1 MIPSPAPLNPKQQM
15 VFKGFKHGLTLLLPE
30 EGDFSWIYNELKRR
44 LDEASDFF
52 RGASLTVVTKEHRFT
67 TEERRLLEALCADH
81 EVRMRLDSDQSPML
95 EEVKEKQAFV
105 PTLMVKRTL
114 RGGQRVEFEG
124 NVVVKGDVNA
134 GAEVLATGDII
145 ILGALRG
152 IAHAGAA
159 GDTSAEVIAFDF
171 HPVQLR
177 IAGFIA
183 RPPENAPRSRHP
195 EVARVRGEA
204 IVVEKY

>member
-1 MIPSPAPLNPKQQM
+1 MK
-15 VFKGFKHGLTLLLPE
+15 
-30 EGDFSWIYNELKRR
+30 
-44 LDEASDFF
+44 
-52 RGASLTVVTKEHRFT
+52 
-67 TEERRLLEALCADH
+67 
-81 EVRMRLDSDQSPML
+81 
-95 EEVKEKQAFV
+95 
-105 PTLMVKRTL
+105 
-114 RGGQRVEFEG
+114 

-134 GAEVLATGDII
+134 GSPGDRRLI

>member
-1 MIPSPAPLNPKQQM
+1 MLPSPTQLNSKRQI

-30 EGDFSWIYNELKRR
+30 EGDFSWIYDELKQR
-44 LDEASDFF
+44 LDDAKDFF
-52 RGASLTVVTKEHRFT
+52 RGASLTVVTKDHHFT
-67 TEERRLLEALCADH
+67 GEERTQLEALCADY
-81 EVRMRLDSDQSPML
+81 EVNMRLDSDHIPAL
-95 EEVKEKQAFV
+95 EEVKEKQSSV

-114 RGGQRVEFEG
+114 RSGQRVEFEG
-124 NVVVKGDVNA
+124 NVIVKGDVNA

-159 GDTSAEVIAFDF
+159 GDTTVEVIAFDF
-171 HPVQLR
+171 RPVQLR

-183 RPPENAPRSRHP
+183 RPPENAPRSRCP
-195 EVARVRGEA
+195 EVARVREES
-204 IVVEKY
+204 IVVDRY

>member
-1 MIPSPAPLNPKQQM
+1 MKPA
-15 VFKGFKHGLTLLLPE
+15 
-30 EGDFSWIYNELKRR
+30 I
-44 LDEASDFF
+44 FF

-152 IAHAGAA
+152 LP
-159 GDTSAEVIAFDF
+159 TPVLPVI
-171 HPVQLR
+171 R
-177 IAGFIA
+177 
-183 RPPENAPRSRHP
+183 RR
-195 EVARVRGEA
+195 
-204 IVVEKY
+204 K